1 MSIYTAE
8 YICNLHALASHAQL
22 DELSSSTVL
31 VTGAGGLVGSHIV
44 DVLLAANRSQDANI
58 RIIASGRSKNKLLHR
73 FSCPEIGAPELLEW
87 DISDPFP
94 GDLHVDF
101 AIHAASNAD
110 PSFKSKQPVETFL
123 NNIMGT
129 KALLDLLKRQGAG
142 RLVYVSSGE
151 FYGEFS
157 QDTAGT
163 PEEYCGFLDYDN
175 PSSCYGSSK
184 RASEM
189 LCRCYASEYGID
201 SVIARLCHTFGP
213 GMKIED
219 PRALSAFLL
228 EGARGN
234 AITMNSAGAMKR
246 SHCYSGDAATAIL
259 TIAASGKC
267 AEAYNIADPNG
278 SCTIRDFAEKVAR
291 RAEVGIVI
299 KLADANQR
307 ASYQQSSNAILNP
320 NKLIQLGWTPAS
332 SLEEGIDITLGC
344 LRSKLISD
352 RVETRNAGN

>member
-1 MSIYTAE
+1 MSIYTTA
-8 YICNLHALASHAQL
+8 YIHNLYALASHVQL
-22 DELSSSTVL
+22 GGLGKSTIL
-31 VTGAGGLVGSHIV
+31 VTGAGGLVGSHVV
-44 DVLLAANRSQDANI
+44 DVLLAANRSKDANI
-58 RIIASGRSKNKLLHR
+58 RVIASGRSKNKLLRR

-123 NNIMGT
+123 NNVTGT
-129 KALLDLLKRQGAG
+129 KTLLDMLKCQGTG
-142 RLVYVSSGE
+142 RLVYISSGE

-157 QDTAGT
+157 QDAAGT
-163 PEEYCGFLDYDN
+163 PEEYCGFLDYAN
-175 PSSCYGSSK
+175 PASCYGSSK

-189 LCRCYASEYGID
+189 LCRCYASEYGVE
-201 SVIARLCHTFGP
+201 SVIARLCHIFGP
-213 GMKIED
+213 GMKTED

-234 AITMNSAGAMKR
+234 AITMNSAGAMRR

-259 TIAASGKC
+259 TVAASGTC
-267 AEAYNIADPNG
+267 AEAYNVADPDG
-278 SCTIRDFAEKVAR
+278 CCTIRDFAEKVAR
-291 RAEVGIVI
+291 RAEVDIVI
-299 KLADANQR
+299 KLTDANQR
-307 ASYQQSSNAILNP
+307 TSYQQSSNAVLDP
-320 NKLIQLGWTPAS
+320 SKLMQLGWSPVT
-332 SLEEGIDITLGC
+332 SLDEGIDITLGC

-352 RVETRNAGN
+352 HAEMRNPGN